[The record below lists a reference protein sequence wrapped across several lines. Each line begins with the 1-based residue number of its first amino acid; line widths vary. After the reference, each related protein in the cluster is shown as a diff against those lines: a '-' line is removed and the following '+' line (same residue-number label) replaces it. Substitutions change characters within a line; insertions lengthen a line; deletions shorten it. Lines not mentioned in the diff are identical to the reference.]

1 MMRMSLTKIAFL
13 SFVGL
18 LQIGSIKAEGEN
30 LELTVLHV
38 NDIHVRFEEI
48 NTYGGVCKKN
58 DDCYGG
64 IARLQYKVNEIKN
77 AENNVIFLNGGDF
90 YQGNIWYSH
99 FKWRAVAYFGNLLNF
114 TAMALGNH
122 EFDDRVSGLVPFLDN
137 TTFPCIVTN
146 IDVSQEKQLI
156 GKIPKSVVIQV
167 ANKKIGIIG
176 YVTKDTDSIS
186 RPGKLIKFID
196 EVEAID
202 KEAKK
207 LKSEGIDI
215 LIALGHSGYQE
226 DKRIAEFVSDID
238 LVVGGHSH
246 SFLYTTMNGVKL
258 PSREKPR
265 GDYPTIV
272 SQSSGKKVP
281 VVQAYAYTKYL
292 GYLKINISDENEIT
306 SWRGHPILLNKSI
319 PKDER
324 ILKELIPWKNEI
336 KHYSTEIIGSTN
348 VLLLKSRV
356 QETNLGNFITDAML
370 YHLQDSHDVHLS
382 LINSGGIRASLEIG
396 NITRE
401 DLLTVI
407 PFENF
412 YDIITIKGKY
422 LWEAFEKSVSRMSL
436 DGKESGGGFLLVSG
450 LKLVYHLCNPVGS
463 RLISVYVRKGVNSSE
478 YEFLSLEKLYNV
490 VLPNYIL
497 NGGDGYTLF
506 DEHKEGLINGVT
518 PDHVVLSKYIALRSP
533 INENP
538 ISTNGDRMHIL
549 TDSDCSSSNSSGTI
563 YSLSTFL
570 LLSIT
575 LFIQL
580 I

>member
-1 MMRMSLTKIAFL
+1 MMRMSLAKIAFL

-18 LQIGSIKAEGEN
+18 LQNGSIKAEGEN

-246 SFLYTTMNGVKL
+246 SFLYTTMNGV
-258 PSREKPR
+258 
-265 GDYPTIV
+265 
-272 SQSSGKKVP
+272 
-281 VVQAYAYTKYL
+281 
-292 GYLKINISDENEIT
+292 
-306 SWRGHPILLNKSI
+306 
-319 PKDER
+319 
-324 ILKELIPWKNEI
+324 
-336 KHYSTEIIGSTN
+336 
-348 VLLLKSRV
+348 
-356 QETNLGNFITDAML
+356 
-370 YHLQDSHDVHLS
+370 
-382 LINSGGIRASLEIG
+382 
-396 NITRE
+396 
-401 DLLTVI
+401 
-407 PFENF
+407 
-412 YDIITIKGKY
+412 
-422 LWEAFEKSVSRMSL
+422 
-436 DGKESGGGFLLVSG
+436 
-450 LKLVYHLCNPVGS
+450 
-463 RLISVYVRKGVNSSE
+463 SE
-478 YEFLSLEKLYNV
+478 Y
-490 VLPNYIL
+490 YIL
-497 NGGDGYTLF
+497 Y
-506 DEHKEGLINGVT
+506 
-518 PDHVVLSKYIALRSP
+518 
-533 INENP
+533 
-538 ISTNGDRMHIL
+538 
-549 TDSDCSSSNSSGTI
+549 
-563 YSLSTFL
+563 
-570 LLSIT
+570 
-575 LFIQL
+575 
-580 I
+580 